1 MPKAMNIKEILQST
15 AQILMPRTCPVCGKA
30 LDGGERYICRRC
42 LMDMPR
48 TMYEAVPLNNMA
60 QRFVG
65 AVPVERASAYF
76 FYERNAPYSQIL
88 QDIKYRN
95 VPNMGR
101 WLARRYAESTAD
113 SGLWDGIDYLIPV
126 PLHIVNN
133 HYMLAHER
141 FICFGD

>member
-1 MPKAMNIKEILQST
+1 MSKAMNIKEILQST

-88 QDIKYRN
+88 QDI
-95 VPNMGR
+95 
-101 WLARRYAESTAD
+101 
-113 SGLWDGIDYLIPV
+113 
-126 PLHIVNN
+126 
-133 HYMLAHER
+133 
-141 FICFGD
+141 